1 MQEKEFNLLEES
13 WIKVIT
19 PSLEQKEVSL
29 LDVILHAHEY
39 TSLSGET
46 PTQDVAV
53 LRVLLALVETIFYR
67 YNENGETDELL
78 KDDDPED
85 ILERWENYWAL
96 GKFPERA
103 VRYYLK
109 TWEERF
115 WLFHP
120 ETPFW
125 QVSNLKYGTD
135 YNLDCLFG
143 NIKESNNKATKHHFS
158 MVDGK
163 ELTKL
168 HYGEALRWLI
178 HLNAYAVNIKADK
191 KVGVPGTTL
200 PVKVGRLGQLGVVM
214 VNGAHLF
221 ETLMLNLCPLREDK
235 EPWGAPKPTWE
246 KEVCV
251 LQSNQIAPPDNLP
264 ELYTMQSR
272 RIMLKREDGYVTGF
286 RAMGGDFYP
295 VEEDFNEPMTLWRT
309 KKDKNLDKE
318 IHVPRLHD
326 PAVHA
331 WREFPTLFEGDE
343 EDHSPGVVQW
353 MQMLKNKKIIASQT
367 LLTFR
372 MVGIVYGDKQ
382 NYTFGDCV
390 DDNIVMSAGILEELG
405 GKWIDLITEQVEKC
419 QSVAEALN
427 RLAAKLNKLF
437 YGTGS
442 VKSNIKDLLVSRYYV
457 SIDHAFRQ
465 WLVGIDPTQ
474 GNPEEKLVEW
484 ERKSS
489 YFARKVVDD
498 YIATLGMDIFI
509 YKEGDKGLL
518 TVPGIQNDYQRELRI
533 IYKL

>member
-67 YNENGETDELL
+67 YNENGEAYELL
-78 KDDDPED
+78 KDDDYD
-85 ILERWENYWAL
+85 MVLERWENYWAL

-103 VRYYLK
+103 VRDYLK

-143 NIKESNNKATKHHFS
+143 NIKESNNTDTKHHFS

-163 ELTKL
+163 ELTRL
-168 HYGEALRWLI
+168 CYEEAARWLI
-178 HLNAYAVNIKADK
+178 HLNAYGGNIKAK
-191 KVGVPGTTL
+191 KGVPGTML
-200 PVKVGRLGQLGVVM
+200 SVGVGRLGQLGVVM
-214 VNGAHLF
+214 INGSHLF

-235 EPWGAPKPTWE
+235 ELWGSPKPTWE

-272 RIMLKREDGYVTGF
+272 RIMLKREEGYVTGF
-286 RAMGGDFYP
+286 RAMGGDFYS
-295 VEEDFNEPMTLWRT
+295 VEYDFNANEPMTLW
-309 KKDKNLDKE
+309 KGIKDKKLGKTIYDPK
-318 IHVPRLHD
+318 LHD

-331 WREFPTLFEGDE
+331 WREFPTLFKRGKEG
-343 EDHSPGVVQW
+343 HSPGVVQW
-353 MQMLKNKKIIASQT
+353 MQMLCEEKMIAPRS

-372 MVGIVYGDKQ
+372 MVGMVYGASWR
-382 NYTFGDCV
+382 YTYDDCV
-390 DDNIVMSAGILEELG
+390 DDTIKMSAEILKELG
-405 GKWIDLITEQVEKC
+405 KDWVSLITDEVEKC
-419 QSVAEALN
+419 QSVAEALK

-442 VKSNIKDLLVSRYYV
+442 AKSNIKDLLVSRYYF

-465 WLVGIDPTQ
+465 WLAGIDPTQ
-474 GNPEEKLVEW
+474 GSREEKLVEW

-498 YIATLGMDIFI
+498 YIATLGMDIFT
-509 YKEGDKGLL
+509 YKGKDKNLL
-518 TVPGIQNDYQRELRI
+518 TVPGIQNEYRRELRK

>member
-67 YNENGETDELL
+67 YNEKGKADELS
-78 KDDDPED
+78 KDHDLNDV
-85 ILERWENYWAL
+85 LERWKNYWAM
-96 GKFPERA
+96 GKFPEQA
-103 VRYYLK
+103 VRDYLK

-143 NIKESNNKATKHHFS
+143 NIKESNNKVTKHHFS

-168 HYGEALRWLI
+168 RYGEALRWLI
-178 HLNAYAVNIKADK
+178 HLNAYAVNIKEK
-191 KVGVPGTTL
+191 EGVPGTTL

-214 VNGAHLF
+214 INGSHLF
-221 ETLMLNLCPLREDK
+221 ETLMLNLCPLKEDK
-235 EPWGAPKPTWE
+235 ELWGSPKPTWE

-272 RIMLKREDGYVTGF
+272 RIMLKREEGYVTGF
-286 RAMGGDFYP
+286 RAMGGDFYS
-295 VEEDFNEPMTLWRT
+295 VEYDFNANEPMTLW
-309 KKDKNLDKE
+309 KGIKDKKLGKTIYDPK
-318 IHVPRLHD
+318 LHD

-331 WREFPTLFEGDE
+331 WREFPTLFKRGKEG
-343 EDHSPGVVQW
+343 HSPGIVQW
-353 MQMLKNKKIIASQT
+353 VQMLRHKKMIAPRS
-367 LLTFR
+367 LLIFR
-372 MVGIVYGDKQ
+372 MVGMVYGDK
-382 NYTFGDCV
+382 NYIYGECV
-390 DDNIVMSAGILEELG
+390 DDTIEMSAGILEELG
-405 GKWIDLITEQVEKC
+405 EEWIGLITDEVKKC
-419 QSVAEALN
+419 QSVAEALK

-442 VKSNIKDLLVSRYYV
+442 AKKNNKDLLVSRYYF

-465 WLVGIDPTQ
+465 WLAGIDPTQ
-474 GNPEEKLVEW
+474 GSREEKLVEW
-484 ERKSS
+484 ERQSS

-498 YIATLGMDIFI
+498 YIATLGMDIFT
-509 YKEGDKGLL
+509 YKGKDKNLL
-518 TVPGIQNDYQRELRI
+518 TVPGIQNEYRQELRK